1 MFIQNRKDA
10 NYKRTAERGFNPY
23 IQGKLA
29 PIRREQAKVAMA
41 ILEKLEHGNQYP
53 GQTAKLN

>member
-10 NYKRTAERGFNPY
+10 NYKRTAERGFNPL

-41 ILEKLEHGNQYP
+41 ILARLENGTQYP
-53 GQTAKLN
+53 GQTSKQS